1 MEGYDCSALEDFRK
15 DFPML
20 DAKANQQLHLHWI
33 ACGTEDHLITI
44 NGNLREWLKNKGV
57 KATEIETP
65 GMHTWMVW
73 RRNLVEFVPLLF
85 R

>member
-44 NGNLREWLKNKGV
+44 NGNLRSGLRTR
-57 KATEIETP
+57 A
-65 GMHTWMVW
+65 
-73 RRNLVEFVPLLF
+73 
-85 R
+85 